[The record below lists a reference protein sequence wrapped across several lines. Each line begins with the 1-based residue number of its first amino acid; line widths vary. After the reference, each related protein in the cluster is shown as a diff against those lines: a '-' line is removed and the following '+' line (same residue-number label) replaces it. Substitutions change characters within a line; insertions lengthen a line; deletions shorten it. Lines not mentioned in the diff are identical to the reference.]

1 MKSVRHRGRNDMHNP
16 VSVKLTRHE
25 RAIMDILHRRG
36 RATAHEVLA
45 DLDDP
50 PSYSAVRALLR
61 LLEERGHA
69 KHLQDGLAYVYSPVA
84 SRADAKRSALAH
96 VVRTFFAGSVE
107 QAVAALVDSSKSKLS
122 REELD
127 RMAEHIARAK
137 KEGR

>member
-1 MKSVRHRGRNDMHNP
+1 MTKPDLI
-16 VSVKLTRHE
+16 KLTRRE
-25 RAIMDILHRRG
+25 RAIMDILYRRG

-69 KHLQDGLAYVYSPVA
+69 KHVQDGITYVYSPAV
-84 SRADAKRSALAH
+84 SRADAKRTALAH

-107 QAVAALVDSSKSKLS
+107 QAVAALVDTPRSKPA
-122 REELD
+122 RWLD
-127 RMAEHIARAK
+127 RLAEPHRT
-137 KEGR
+137 R

>member
-1 MKSVRHRGRNDMHNP
+1 MTAMTKPDPTR
-16 VSVKLTRHE
+16 LTRRE

-69 KHLQDGLAYVYSPVA
+69 KHVQDGMAYVYSPSA

>member
-1 MKSVRHRGRNDMHNP
+1 MTKPDP
-16 VSVKLTRHE
+16 IKLTRRE

-50 PSYSAVRALLR
+50 PSYSAV
-61 LLEERGHA
+61 
-69 KHLQDGLAYVYSPVA
+69 A
-84 SRADAKRSALAH
+84 SRADAKRTALGH
-96 VVRTFFAGSVE
+96 VLKTFFGGSVE
-107 QAVAALVDSSKSKLS
+107 QAVAALVEPSRSKLS

-127 RMAEHIARAK
+127 RISDLIERAK

>member
-1 MKSVRHRGRNDMHNP
+1 MPKADP
-16 VSVKLTRHE
+16 VKLTRRE
-25 RAIMDILHRRG
+25 RAIMDILYRRG
-36 RATAHEVLA
+36 RATAHEVLE

-69 KHLQDGLAYVYSPVA
+69 KHVQDGITYVYSPAV
-84 SRADAKRSALAH
+84 SRADAKRTALAH

-107 QAVAALVDSSKSKLS
+107 QAVAALVDTPKAKLS

-127 RMAEHIARAK
+127 RLADLIERAK

>member
-1 MKSVRHRGRNDMHNP
+1 MTTPDP
-16 VSVKLTRHE
+16 TKLTRRE
-25 RAIMDILHRRG
+25 RAIMDILHRRK

-61 LLEERGHA
+61 LLEQRGHA
-69 KHLQDGLAYVYSPVA
+69 KHVQEGMTYVYSPAVSHA
-84 SRADAKRSALAH
+84 GAKRFALAH
-96 VVRTFFAGSVE
+96 LVQTFFAGSVE
-107 QAVAALVDSSKSKLS
+107 QAVTALVDSSKSKLS

-127 RMAEHIARAK
+127 RIAEHVARAK